1 MIDAAVAFHG
11 LFARALLLFAVLL
24 GIWGTYLYFRK
35 SAVNGGFRSSYLIM
49 GGLTALQGLAGL
61 GVMAAGRRPTELLH
75 IVYGVF
81 AVLFIPGVY
90 LYAQGGS
97 PRREAVLLA
106 GAAWIVAIAYFRG
119 LATG

>member
-1 MIDAAVAFHG
+1 MIDAAVLFHG
-11 LFARALLLFAVLL
+11 LFARALLLFAILL

-35 SAVNGGFRSSYLIM
+35 AAVNGGFRSSYLIM

-61 GVMAAGRRPTELLH
+61 GVLIAGRRPTELLH

-119 LATG
+119 MATG

>member
-1 MIDAAVAFHG
+1 LTDAAVLFHG
-11 LFARALLLFAVLL
+11 LFARALLLFAILL

-35 SAVNGGFRSSYLIM
+35 SAVSGGFRSSYLIM
-49 GGLTALQGLAGL
+49 GGLTVLQGLAGL
-61 GVMAAGRRPTELLH
+61 GVLAVGRRPTELLH